1 MMQTSEKPKILL
13 ADDADVGRS
22 ILRALLRKDFD
33 VVEARNGLEAIRA
46 LETSGGRF
54 AAVILDVMMPVMDGF
69 RVLQFMRESELFGH
83 VPAIMLTALSDTAS
97 KIRCYEAGATDVIEK
112 PYDEK
117 IIVHKLRALHA
128 AFAARADEAAAGHAG
143 GDLAAAL
150 LDAMPDAVYATDPAT
165 HRITFCN
172 AVFRELPG
180 APSEPVGSDLRTS
193 MPAAFVRAATEVW
206 EDLLLRRVR
215 TDRYFRL
222 PGDRRVWRLSYNA
235 LLDDAGEIS
244 DLVGHVADV
253 SFFFRT
259 APSLAATLLPNPSQP
274 ENQP

>member
-1 MMQTSEKPKILL
+1 MDTNERPKVLL

-22 ILRALLRKDFD
+22 ILRALLRRDFD
-33 VVEARNGLEAIRA
+33 IVEARNGLEAIRA
-46 LETSGGRF
+46 LETADGRF
-54 AAVILDVMMPVMDGF
+54 AAVILDVMMPVMDGY
-69 RVLQFMRESELFGH
+69 RVLQFMRERELFGR
-83 VPAIMLTALSDTAS
+83 VPVIMLTALSDTNA
-97 KIRCYEAGATDVIEK
+97 KIRCYEAGATDVVEK

-117 IIVHKLRALHA
+117 LILHKVRALHA
-128 AFAARADEAAAGHAG
+128 AFAARAAEAAADHAEEG
-143 GDLAAAL
+143 LSVDV
-150 LDAMPDAVYATDPAT
+150 LDALPDAVYATDPAT

-180 APSEPVGSDLRTS
+180 APADPVGADLRTC

-206 EDLLLRRVR
+206 EDLVLRRVR
-215 TDRYFRL
+215 SDRFFRL

-253 SFFFRT
+253 TFFFRT
-259 APSLAATLLPNPSQP
+259 APSLAATLLPGQQP
-274 ENQP
+274 LENMQ